1 MNINVEDLLT
11 VSGQKYMT
19 LEVLDYESNRY
30 AFVNKLTS
38 NEEPT
43 EEFYVFE
50 DLGGTV
56 KKVVDNKILNI
67 LLPKFEKM
75 LVSDIKKISEE

>member
-19 LEVLDYESNRY
+19 LEVLDYEGNRY

-43 EEFYVFE
+43 EEFYIFE
-50 DLGGTV
+50 DLGENV
-56 KKVVDNKILNI
+56 KLLMDDNLRKI

-75 LVSDIKKISEE
+75 LVKDIEKITK